1 MQSFLQDLRYS
12 LRVIAKNP
20 SFIAVAVIALALGIG
35 ANTAIF
41 SVVNAVLFRALPYRD
56 ASRLVWVSNY
66 VPEQRQNLV
75 FADEYAGW
83 RNQNHVFD
91 GIAAYSAAAEYSLTG
106 TGTPQRLR
114 GGRVTASFLDVLG
127 VTPQLGRNFLPEED
141 RPAGRNAALLS
152 DALWRSTF
160 GADPGIVG
168 KVVALDDTPYTIVGV
183 LPRDFEFLDN
193 NPADI
198 LVPFQLADSSIQASG
213 GQIRIMI
220 QPMSVLGRL
229 KPGQRLETAITE
241 LDAINKRVLANL
253 PGRLRGLGEAQAQA
267 FFLHDHEVGN
277 VKPAL
282 LILLGAVGFVLI
294 IACANVANLQL
305 ARAAGREKEIAIRG
319 ALGAGRWR
327 LARLLLTESS
337 AVALAGGIAGLL
349 LAAWVIQLIHRFA
362 PANVPHLLAARLNFT
377 VLLFTLAL
385 SLLTGILFGLAPVL
399 SAFRVTLDNTMKQA
413 GGQTGTG
420 AGARRAQRVLMVAEI
435 ALSIVLFIGA
445 GLLVKS
451 FRNLTAV
458 QTGFDGNGV
467 LTAQLALPLDQYQE
481 LDRQRTFFHDLV
493 EHLQALPGVTA
504 AGATS
509 AMPLRGNPMIS
520 SIHIEG
526 QPEGEMDFTKVP
538 VAHMNSVTP
547 GYFSALR
554 VPLIEGRLLDQRD
567 GVDAP
572 NTVVVNQ
579 AFVRRFFA
587 NEDPIGKR
595 FEAGLG
601 PRAHGGSGPQ
611 TWTIVGVVG
620 DMKQKGLASETEP
633 EAVASA
639 LQWPRFQMAL
649 VLRTSLDPLSLV
661 SAVRAQVKEL
671 DKNLPLYGVQTMDEV
686 LAKEVATQRFNAG
699 ALVGFAALAV
709 LLAAVGIYGVMAYA
723 VGQRTREIGV
733 RMALGAERGRVLR
746 MVLNEGLRLALL
758 GVVLG
763 VIAAFAL
770 TRLMTSLLFGVKAS
784 DPATFVVVT
793 LALVAVALAA
803 CWIPARRATRVD
815 PVVALRYE

>member
-1 MQSFLQDLRYS
+1 VQSLLQDLRYS
-12 LRVIAKNP
+12 LRVMAKNP
-20 SFIAVAVIALALGIG
+20 SFIAVAVLALALGIG

-56 ASRLVWVSNY
+56 AGQLVWVTNY
-66 VPEQRQNLV
+66 VPTQRQNLV

-83 RNQNHVFD
+83 RKQGHAFEN
-91 GIAAYSAAAEYSLTG
+91 IAAYSQAAEYTLTG
-106 TGTPQRLR
+106 VGTPQRLR
-114 GGRVTASFLDVLG
+114 AGQVTATFLETLG

-141 RPAGRNAALLS
+141 RPTGTKVVLLT
-152 DALWRSTF
+152 DKLWKTTF
-160 GADPGIVG
+160 GADPNVVG
-168 KVVALDDTPYTIVGV
+168 KVIAFDDTPYTVVGV

-193 NPADI
+193 NPADV

-213 GQIRIMI
+213 GQVRILI
-220 QPMSVLGRL
+220 QPMSVVVRL
-229 KPGQRLETAITE
+229 KPGVMLETVTSE
-241 LDAINKRVLANL
+241 FNEINKRVLENL
-253 PGRLRGLGEAQAQA
+253 PGRLRGLDEAQAQV

-277 VKPAL
+277 VRPAL

-327 LARLLLTESS
+327 LAQLLLAESS
-337 AVALAGGIAGLL
+337 TVAFAGGVAGLL
-349 LAAWVIQLIHRFA
+349 LAAWVIALIHRFA
-362 PANVPHLLAARLNFT
+362 PANIPHLQSARLDLT
-377 VLLFTLAL
+377 VLLFTLLL
-385 SLLTGILFGLAPVL
+385 SLVTGILFGLAPVL
-399 SAFRVTLDNTMKQA
+399 SAFRVTLDNTLKQ
-413 GGQTGTG
+413 GGAQGGTG
-420 AGARRAQRVLMVAEI
+420 ASTRHAQRALMVAEI
-435 ALSIVLFIGA
+435 VLSIVLFIGA
-445 GLLVKS
+445 GLLMRS

-458 QTGFDGNGV
+458 KTGFDSNGV
-467 LTAQLALPLDQYQE
+467 LTAQIALPLDRYLSVKQ
-481 LDRQRTFFHDLV
+481 QRSFFQQLV
-493 EHLQALPGVTA
+493 ERLQALPGVTA
-504 AGATS
+504 AGASS

-526 QPEGEMDFTKVP
+526 QPETEMDFTKVP
-538 VAHMNSVTP
+538 IARINSVTP
-547 GYFSALR
+547 GYFAALH

-567 GVDAP
+567 GADAP

-601 PRAHGGSGPQ
+601 PKTGGPQ
-611 TWTIVGVVG
+611 MLTIVGVIG
-620 DMKQKGLASETEP
+620 DMKQKGLASETDP
-633 EAVASA
+633 EALASA
-639 LQWPRFQMAL
+639 LQWPRFQMT
-649 VLRTSLDPLSLV
+649 VILRTALDPLTLV
-661 SAVRAQVKEL
+661 SAVRKAVTDL
-671 DKNLPLYGVQTMDEV
+671 DKNLPLYNAQTMDEV

-723 VGQRTREIGV
+723 VSQRTREIGV

-746 MVLNEGLRLALL
+746 MVLSEGLRLALL

-763 VIAAFAL
+763 VAAAFGL
-770 TRLMTSLLFGVKAS
+770 TRLLTSLLFGVKAS

-793 LALVAVALAA
+793 LALVGVALAA

-815 PVVALRYE
+815 PVIALRYE

>member
-1 MQSFLQDLRYS
+1 MKSWLQDLRYA
-12 LRVIAKNP
+12 LRVIRKNP
-20 SFIAVAVIALALGIG
+20 NFVAVAVVALALGIG

-41 SVVNAVLFRALPYRD
+41 SVVNAVLFRSLPYHD
-56 ASRLVWVSNY
+56 PGRLVWVSNY

-83 RNQNHVFD
+83 KKQNHVFENVA
-91 GIAAYSAAAEYSLTG
+91 GYSPAAEYTLTG
-106 TGTPQRLR
+106 VGAPQRLR
-114 GGRVTASFLDVLG
+114 AGMVTATFLETLG
-127 VTPQLGRNFLPEED
+127 VVPQLGRNFLPEED
-141 RPAGRNAALLS
+141 RPAGTKAVLLS
-152 DALWRSTF
+152 DALWRTTF
-160 GADPGIVG
+160 GADAGVVG
-168 KVVALDDTPYTIVGV
+168 KVVALDDTPYTVVGV

-193 NPADI
+193 NPADVF
-198 LVPFQLADSSIQASG
+198 VPFQLADSSIQASG
-213 GQIRIMI
+213 GQIRVMI
-220 QPMSVLGRL
+220 QPLSIVARL
-229 KPGQRLETAITE
+229 KPGMTLDTVSTE
-241 LDAINKRVLANL
+241 LNAINKRVLENL
-253 PGRLRGLGEAQAQA
+253 PGRLRGLGEAQAQV

-319 ALGAGRWR
+319 ALGAGRGR
-327 LARLLLTESS
+327 LARLLLTES
-337 AVALAGGIAGLL
+337 ATVALAGGVAGLL
-349 LAAWVIQLIHRFA
+349 LAAWLLQLIHRFA
-362 PANVPHLLAARLNFT
+362 PANVPHLQAARLDVT

-385 SLLTGILFGLAPVL
+385 SLLTGMLFGLAPVL
-399 SAFRVTLDNTMKQA
+399 SAFRVSLENTLKQ
-413 GGQTGTG
+413 GGAQGMGTS
-420 AGARRAQRVLMVAEI
+420 ARRGQQVLMVAEI
-435 ALSIVLFIGA
+435 ALSIVLFTGA

-467 LTAQLALPLDQYQE
+467 LTAQIALPLDQYQA
-481 LDRQRTFFHDLV
+481 LDRQRNFFGELV
-493 EHLQALPGVTA
+493 ERLQALPGVTA
-504 AGATS
+504 AGVTS

-538 VAHMNSVTP
+538 IARMNSVTP
-547 GYFSALR
+547 GYFAALH
-554 VPLIEGRLLDQRD
+554 VPLLEGRLLDQRD

-572 NTVVVNQ
+572 NAVVVNE

-587 NEDPIGKR
+587 KEDPLGKR

-601 PRAHGGSGPQ
+601 PRQGGPQ

-633 EAVASA
+633 EAIASA
-639 LQWPRFQMAL
+639 LQWPRFQMSL

-661 SAVRAQVKEL
+661 SAVRKEVADL

-746 MVLNEGLRLALL
+746 MVLKEGLRLAVL

-763 VIAAFAL
+763 VAAAFAL

-784 DPATFVVVT
+784 DPATFAVVT
-793 LALVAVALAA
+793 VALLGVALAA

>member
-1 MQSFLQDLRYS
+1 MKSWLQDLRYA
-12 LRVIAKNP
+12 LRVIRKNP
-20 SFIAVAVIALALGIG
+20 NFVAVAVVALALGIG

-41 SVVNAVLFRALPYRD
+41 SVVNAVLFRSLPYHD
-56 ASRLVWVSNY
+56 PGRLVWVSNY

-83 RNQNHVFD
+83 KKQNHVFENVA
-91 GIAAYSAAAEYSLTG
+91 GYSPAAEYTLTG
-106 TGTPQRLR
+106 VGAPQRLR
-114 GGRVTASFLDVLG
+114 AGMVTATFLETLG
-127 VTPQLGRNFLPEED
+127 VVPQLGRNFLPEED
-141 RPAGRNAALLS
+141 RPAGTKAVLLS
-152 DALWRSTF
+152 DALWRTTF
-160 GADPGIVG
+160 GADAGVVG
-168 KVVALDDTPYTIVGV
+168 KVVALDDTPYTVVGV

-193 NPADI
+193 NPADVF
-198 LVPFQLADSSIQASG
+198 VPFQLADSSIQASG
-213 GQIRIMI
+213 GQIRVMI
-220 QPMSVLGRL
+220 QPLSIVARL
-229 KPGQRLETAITE
+229 KPGMTLDTVSTE
-241 LDAINKRVLANL
+241 LNAINKRVLENL
-253 PGRLRGLGEAQAQA
+253 PGRLRGLGEAQAQV

-319 ALGAGRWR
+319 ALGAGRGR
-327 LARLLLTESS
+327 LARLLLTES
-337 AVALAGGIAGLL
+337 ATVALAGGVAGLL
-349 LAAWVIQLIHRFA
+349 LAAWLLQLIHRFA
-362 PANVPHLLAARLNFT
+362 PANVPHLQAARLDVT

-385 SLLTGILFGLAPVL
+385 SLLTGMLFGLAPVL
-399 SAFRVTLDNTMKQA
+399 SAFRVSLENTLKQ
-413 GGQTGTG
+413 GGAQGMGTS
-420 AGARRAQRVLMVAEI
+420 ARRGQQVLMVAEI
-435 ALSIVLFIGA
+435 ALSIVLFTGA

-467 LTAQLALPLDQYQE
+467 LTAQIALPLDQYQA
-481 LDRQRTFFHDLV
+481 LDRQRNFFGELV
-493 EHLQALPGVTA
+493 ERLQALPGVTA
-504 AGATS
+504 AGVTS

-538 VAHMNSVTP
+538 IARMNSVTP
-547 GYFSALR
+547 GYFAALH
-554 VPLIEGRLLDQRD
+554 VPLLEGRLLDQRD

-572 NTVVVNQ
+572 NAVVVNE

-587 NEDPIGKR
+587 QEDPLGKR

-601 PRAHGGSGPQ
+601 PRQGGPQ

-633 EAVASA
+633 EAIASA
-639 LQWPRFQMAL
+639 LQWPRFQMSL

-661 SAVRAQVKEL
+661 SAVRKEVADL

-746 MVLNEGLRLALL
+746 MVLKEGLRLAVL

-763 VIAAFAL
+763 VAAAFAL

-784 DPATFVVVT
+784 DPATFAVVT
-793 LALVAVALAA
+793 VALLGVALAA